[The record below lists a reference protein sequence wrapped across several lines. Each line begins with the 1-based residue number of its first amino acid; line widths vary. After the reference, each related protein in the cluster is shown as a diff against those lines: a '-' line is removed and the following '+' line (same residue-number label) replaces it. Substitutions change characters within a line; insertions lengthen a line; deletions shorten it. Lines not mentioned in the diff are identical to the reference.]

1 MLSAIKWF
9 FLLLWRG
16 WKKFA
21 HVLGIVNTRI
31 LLTVSYFVIFALAWV
46 ATRFARADLID
57 RRMTPKPSFYHPREP
72 VQASLVSAKRSF

>member
-9 FLLLWRG
+9 FALLWRG

-31 LLTVSYFVIFALAWV
+31 LLTVSYFIIIALASV
-46 ATRFARADLID
+46 GARFARADLID
-57 RRMTPKPSFYHPREP
+57 RRMTPKPSFYHVCEP
-72 VQASLVSAKRSF
+72 VQPSLESAKRLF

>member
-9 FLLLWRG
+9 FGLLWRG

-31 LLTVSYFVIFALAWV
+31 LLTISYFIIIAV
-46 ATRFARADLID
+46 AAVGARIARADLID

-72 VQASLVSAKRSF
+72 MTPSLESAKRLF

>member
-1 MLSAIKWF
+1 MLDAITLPFK
-9 FLLLWRG
+9 LLWRG

-31 LLTVSYFVIFALAWV
+31 LLTVSYFIIFAIAWV
-46 ATRFARADLID
+46 ATRLARADLID

-72 VQASLVSAKRSF
+72 MKPSLESAKRSF

>member
-1 MLSAIKWF
+1 MFSAIKSF

-31 LLTVSYFVIFALAWV
+31 LLTVTYFIIFGIGWV
-46 ATRFARADLID
+46 VSLIARADLID
-57 RRMTPKPSFYHPREP
+57 RRMTPKPSYYHPHEP
-72 VQASLVSAKRSF
+72 ILPGLESARRLF

>member
-1 MLSAIKWF
+1 MWNAIKLP

-31 LLTVSYFVIFALAWV
+31 LLTVSYLIIFALAWIG
-46 ATRFARADLID
+46 TRLARADLID
-57 RRMTPKPSFYHPREP
+57 RRMTPQPSFYHPRYP
-72 VQASLVSAKRSF
+72 MKPSLESAKRLF